1 MCSLERPALNE
12 ANDHT
17 GEQRV
22 SVHHADRDV
31 RIVSPTGVPRA
42 IRIGTNLVRDTTT
55 RLALFAGVAVG
66 LLSLLLPAKYS
77 TKAVVFPQL
86 PTTPGGNLAGLAA
99 QFGLANFAGTLT
111 LSFYDDVISSPTVL
125 DSLLIR
131 HYFALGP
138 DANRS
143 LLSDLGYTSGPLA
156 KRLEKGRKKLSHY
169 IATDDDEAAGLV
181 TLTITASS
189 PTLAVELADSV
200 LGIANRLTAEALVQQ
215 ASIQREYLEGRLR
228 DARQDLTDREN
239 DLQRFYEEN
248 RTYQQSPAL
257 VAREARLHREADMSR
272 DLYISV
278 RQQYDQAR
286 LSEARNVPSL
296 SFIGVP
302 TLPYKPDWPKP
313 FLNGVLAALAVVS
326 LRLTWRQWRRTRQHS
341 ASDLS

>member
-1 MCSLERPALNE
+1 VGWVN
-12 ANDHT
+12 
-17 GEQRV
+17 G
-22 SVHHADRDV
+22 DV
-31 RIVSPTGVPRA
+31 LTKSKRIGGVSPEPENLRGSIAVWA
-42 IRIGTNLVRDTTT
+42 SRISRDTTT
-55 RLALFAGVAVG
+55 RLALIIGLAAG

-77 TKAVVFPQL
+77 SKAVVFPQL
-86 PTTPGGNLAGLAA
+86 PSTPVGNLAGIAA

-111 LSFYDDVISSPTVL
+111 LSFYDDVISSSTVL

-131 HYFALGP
+131 HYVALGS
-138 DANRS
+138 DTNAS
-143 LLSDLGYTSGPLA
+143 LLTDLGYTSGPLS

-169 IATDDDEAAGLV
+169 VSTNDDEAAGLV

-189 PTLAVELADSV
+189 PEFAVELADSV
-200 LGIANRLTAEALVQQ
+200 LAIANRLTADALVQQ
-215 ASIQREYLEGRLR
+215 ASIQRAYLEARLR
-228 DARQDLTDREN
+228 EARQDLTDREN

-313 FLNGVLAALAVVS
+313 LLNGVLAALAVIS
-326 LRLTWRQWRRTRQHS
+326 LRFPWRQWRRTRHHTE
-341 ASDLS
+341 SDLS

>member
-1 MCSLERPALNE
+1 MGWVN
-12 ANDHT
+12 
-17 GEQRV
+17 G
-22 SVHHADRDV
+22 DV
-31 RIVSPTGVPRA
+31 LTKRNRMGGVSPEPENLRGSIAVWA
-42 IRIGTNLVRDTTT
+42 SRISRDTTT
-55 RLALFAGVAVG
+55 RLALIIGLAAG

-77 TKAVVFPQL
+77 SKAVVFPQL
-86 PTTPGGNLAGLAA
+86 PSTPVGNLAGIAA

-111 LSFYDDVISSPTVL
+111 LSFYDDVISSSTVL

-131 HYFALGP
+131 HYVALGS
-138 DANRS
+138 DTNAS
-143 LLSDLGYTSGPLA
+143 LLTDLGYTSGPLS

-169 IATDDDEAAGLV
+169 VSTNDDEAAGLV

-189 PTLAVELADSV
+189 PEFAVELADSV
-200 LGIANRLTAEALVQQ
+200 LAIANRLTADALVQQ
-215 ASIQREYLEGRLR
+215 ASIQRAYLEARLR
-228 DARQDLTDREN
+228 EARQDLTDREN

-313 FLNGVLAALAVVS
+313 LLNGVLAALAVIS
-326 LRLTWRQWRRTRQHS
+326 LRFTWRQWRRTRHHTE
-341 ASDLS
+341 SDLS

>member
-1 MCSLERPALNE
+1 MAIVRPELSRAPVPITVW
-12 ANDHT
+12 AN
-17 GEQRV
+17 RV
-22 SVHHADRDV
+22 ARD
-31 RIVSPTGVPRA
+31 G
-42 IRIGTNLVRDTTT
+42 TT
-55 RLALFAGVAVG
+55 RLALVVGVAVG
-66 LLSLLLPAKYS
+66 LLSLLLPTKYS
-77 TKAVVFPQL
+77 SNAVVFPQL
-86 PTTPGGNLAGLAA
+86 PTTPVGNLAGLAA

-138 DANRS
+138 DTAAT
-143 LLSDLGYTSGPLA
+143 LLSDLGYTSGPLS
-156 KRLEKGRKKLSHY
+156 KRLEKGRKKLSHH
-169 IATDDDEAAGLV
+169 ISTTDDEAAGLV

-189 PTLAVELADSV
+189 PELAVELADSA
-200 LGIANRLTAEALVQQ
+200 LGIANRLTATALVQQ
-215 ASIQREYLEGRLR
+215 ASIQRAYLEGRLR
-228 DARQDLTDREN
+228 DARQDLSDREN

-272 DLYISV
+272 DLYVSV

-313 FLNGVLAALAVVS
+313 LLNGVLAALAVVS
-326 LRLTWRQWRRTRQHS
+326 LRFSWRQWRRTRQ
-341 ASDLS
+341 ASESDFALRQVSVVGSNPRDPS

>member
-1 MCSLERPALNE
+1 MATLSAAPSRIPRPILVWAS
-12 ANDHT
+12 
-17 GEQRV
+17 RV
-22 SVHHADRDV
+22 
-31 RIVSPTGVPRA
+31 
-42 IRIGTNLVRDTTT
+42 VRDRTT
-55 RLALFAGVAVG
+55 RLALVVGVAVG
-66 LLSLLLPAKYS
+66 LLSLVLPAKYS
-77 TKAVVFPQL
+77 SKAVVFPQL
-86 PTTPGGNLAGLAA
+86 PTSPAGNLAGLAA

-131 HYFALGP
+131 HYFALSP
-138 DANRS
+138 DADAT
-143 LLSDLGYTSGPLA
+143 LLSDLGYTSGPLS

-169 IATDDDEAAGLV
+169 ISTDDDEAAGLV
-181 TLTITASS
+181 TLTVTASS
-189 PTLAVELADSV
+189 PALAVELADSA
-200 LGIANRLTAEALVQQ
+200 LGIANRLTAKALVQQ

-239 DLQRFYEEN
+239 DLQRFYEDN

-296 SFIGVP
+296 SFIGAP

-313 FLNGVLAALAVVS
+313 LLNGVLAALAVIS
-326 LRLTWRQWRRTRQHS
+326 LRLTWRQWRRTHHS
-341 ASDLS
+341 ESDLP